1 MQEYTPFFQGEKR
14 NVTEKL
20 AKYFEHSGLES
31 KIHFDDEKL
40 FYILLIPTDREKE
53 ARKLYQAFYFEERER
68 ISKLDNN
75 EDKDSLEEYGESNVL
90 SENLFDD
97 NEVLLEY
104 GVTVDADDETEAI
117 TGHGNEDEED
127 NHTSHDDEDN
137 ITDENE
143 SDEATPKL
151 SSLLSGSGSYVMK
164 SEKYNDYIGTF
175 FVFLLLGVAGIVF
188 VILNITEVLTFLNG
202 LFPNFVMGALFLF
215 FIYVGISTGIR
226 AKNLKYEIEEEKQLT
241 DKINQWLSKN
251 VTDEFLKSIS
261 NEDLSE
267 ELDYI
272 KKAETIRDML
282 INEFGDTNHDY
293 LDRLIEDFY
302 SKNFDNILE

>member
-1 MQEYTPFFQGEKR
+1 
-14 NVTEKL
+14 
-20 AKYFEHSGLES
+20 
-31 KIHFDDEKL
+31 
-40 FYILLIPTDREKE
+40 
-53 ARKLYQAFYFEERER
+53 
-68 ISKLDNN
+68 
-75 EDKDSLEEYGESNVL
+75 
-90 SENLFDD
+90 
-97 NEVLLEY
+97 
-104 GVTVDADDETEAI
+104 
-117 TGHGNEDEED
+117 
-127 NHTSHDDEDN
+127 
-137 ITDENE
+137 
-143 SDEATPKL
+143 
-151 SSLLSGSGSYVMK
+151 
-164 SEKYNDYIGTF
+164 
-175 FVFLLLGVAGIVF
+175 
-188 VILNITEVLTFLNG
+188 
-202 LFPNFVMGALFLF
+202 MGALFLF
-215 FIYVGISTGIR
+215 FIYVGISTGIK